1 MKLTDKYIWKYAGII
16 LFCCI
21 HYSVCPNGNLPKKM
35 ARIFIHLLNFSCIY
49 LQITKISMNYYFRRL
64 TIKYFTLSKHKV
76 QIETL
81 PLSKGAGDEFQV
93 PNIFEFGIY
102 KLMY

>member
-1 MKLTDKYIWKYAGII
+1 
-16 LFCCI
+16 
-21 HYSVCPNGNLPKKM
+21 
-35 ARIFIHLLNFSCIY
+35 
-49 LQITKISMNYYFRRL
+49 MNYYRRL